1 VGDELEKRATD
12 RAEYDEYGPGRNAV
26 TSARQITVALD
37 GTWIRADCSAS
48 GRQLHVIAGRI
59 ERNGRLSNPFAWVPE
74 AAKACSPKMLKSA
87 LDDDGYTDDT
97 RLSVLADGADGLS
110 RVVQDGT
117 KRTPIAQ
124 LDWFHISMRL
134 RHIEQMTSKT
144 VVLMADP
151 ETEHWVCKQVPRLR
165 WLLWHGRWAEVL
177 PLLTRLSR
185 ATELAMRSSDVMAH
199 ERLRRF
205 RRHAVELRRYLRNN
219 SRGLI
224 NYGLAWRNGRRISTA
239 PAESGSMGHLVKE
252 RMGRGKPIRWS
263 ANGANLLLQV
273 RCAVL
278 DDRLDK
284 LFREWY
290 PRFQRTPWTV
300 GIRGRGRV
308 PLGAYETFQ
317 RVPCCGL
324 VPPGV

>member
-1 VGDELEKRATD
+1 VADLALLDTVITGDSALIQSPRLRGLRLGVPRGYFYENLDAELAPVIESGLRRLQDAGCVLVDADFPDIEKL
-12 RAEYDEYGPGRNAV
+12 
-26 TSARQITVALD
+26 SAI
-37 GTWIRADCSAS
+37 S
-48 GRQLHVIAGRI
+48 
-59 ERNGRLSNPFAWVPE
+59 GRLSFYE
-74 AAKACSPKMLKSA
+74 C
-87 LDDDGYTDDT
+87 
-97 RLSVLADGADGLS
+97 
-110 RVVQDGT
+110 
-117 KRTPIAQ
+117 
-124 LDWFHISMRL
+124 
-134 RHIEQMTSKT
+134 
-144 VVLMADP
+144 MAD
-151 ETEHWVCKQVPRLR
+151 LSSY
-165 WLLWHGRWAEVL
+165 LSSHGST
-177 PLLTRLSR
+177 LT
-185 ATELAMRSSDVMAH
+185 ATEVVRQIASPDVREIYDTYVLGSKAPTLEWYQH
-199 ERLRRF
+199 AIAYDRPALQSAYRTYF
-205 RRHAVELRRYLRNN
+205 HAVELRRYLRNN

-239 PAESGSMGHLVKE
+239 PAESGMGHLVKE

-317 RVPCCGL
+317 RAPSCGL
-324 VPPGV
+324 APPGV